1 MKLKLIL
8 FFFISISICGCQ
20 KKSAEGK
27 NTIESK
33 DYYMFYKSNLELD
46 ESGKNGSTFFLYTK
60 KTNSKDD
67 FVENL
72 NLIVQNLDG
81 MNIDLDKFVSISDN
95 QIKTNGNLIES
106 KRILC
111 KNIEYQRYVFEGK
124 MNNFDLKFLQ
134 FDFVKNNKAYVLT
147 YTAKK
152 EDFETYLPQM
162 EESMNSFTLN

>member
-1 MKLKLIL
+1 MKLKLIFL
-8 FFFISISICGCQ
+8 FLISISIYSCQ
-20 KKSAEGK
+20 KKSADDK

-33 DYYMFYKSNLELD
+33 EYYMFYKSNLELD

-60 KTNSKDD
+60 KTSTNDD

-72 NLIVQNLDG
+72 NLIIQNLDG
-81 MNIDLDKFVSISDN
+81 MNIDLNKFVAISDN

-106 KRILC
+106 KRILS
-111 KNIEYQRYVFEGK
+111 KHHEYHRYIFEGK
-124 MNNFDLKFLQ
+124 MNNFELKFLQ

-152 EDFETYLPQM
+152 KDFETYLPQM
-162 EESMNSFTLN
+162 EESMNSFTLK